1 VRMATRLTGALILS
15 IALCLTTGTAIND
28 PAPQGRVSAHDI
40 PVASTAYPV
49 PVGAVFVA
57 GNGSDQAAGTLTAPL
72 ATVSAA
78 IAKAP
83 VGGTVVIRAGTYRQT
98 VGTVTKRI
106 TVQPYPGE
114 HVWLKGTLVVTGW
127 THTGGTWVHSGW
139 HVTLCHTCYTK
150 DIIDPSYPYAG
161 WPDMAFLNNTP
172 LHQVGSASAVVPG
185 TFYVDQTAHTLILG
199 DDPIG
204 KTVEATAFD
213 RLLQFD
219 PGSEGSVLR
228 GIGVA
233 EYASNQDYGNHG
245 AMVVDNAAG
254 VTLANDTF
262 AFSASAGAAVFQPN
276 STVTGSTLID
286 NGLVGLVANR
296 ADGLR
301 LTKDTFSKN
310 NQRHFALAGDA
321 IGAAGAKVT
330 RTKSAYIADN
340 YFTDNLATGWWCDLG
355 CTDATV
361 VRNVAT
367 GNYVNGLFY
376 EVSARALFASNVVVG
391 NLAYGLKIAS
401 SDHVQIYNNT
411 FDGNGANELS
421 LYNDPRP
428 PSADPYS
435 QRLGLT
441 WVTTNTV
448 VVNNFY
454 AEPNPDHPIVV
465 SADYKTGPHA
475 GPFVSQADGNA
486 YFRAAGSSG
495 TPLLFWSVSAG
506 TVSSYPTLAAFAGA
520 TGNDKHGLAG
530 TLGRVLPF
538 VDPTQQNYLLTAGAL
553 GVDAGQPLPASVA
566 AAIGIPAPAHP
577 NIGVLVGPKTAA

>member
-1 VRMATRLTGALILS
+1 MATRLTGALIVS
-15 IALCLTTGTAIND
+15 IVLCLTTGTATND
-28 PAPQGRVSAHDI
+28 PAPQSRVSAHNL
-40 PVASTAYPV
+40 PVATTAYPV

-57 GNGSDQAAGTLTAPL
+57 GNGSDSAAGTLTAPL
-72 ATVSAA
+72 ATVAAA

-83 VGGTVVIRAGTYRQT
+83 VGGTVVIRGGTYRQT

-106 TVQPYPGE
+106 TIQPYPGE
-114 HVWLKGTLVVTGW
+114 KVWLKGTLVVTGW
-127 THTGGTWVHSGW
+127 THTGSTWIHTGW
-139 HVTLCHTCYTK
+139 NVTLCHTCYTK
-150 DIIDPSYPYAG
+150 DIIDPSYPYSG
-161 WPDMAFLNNTP
+161 WPDMAFLDNTP
-172 LHQVGSASAVVPG
+172 LQQVGSADAVVPG
-185 TFYVDQTAHTLILG
+185 TFFVDQTGHRLILG
-199 DDPIG
+199 DDPTG

-254 VTLANDTF
+254 VTLDNDTF

-276 STVTGSTLID
+276 STVSDSTLID

-301 LTKDTFSKN
+301 LTGDTFSKN
-310 NQRHFALAGDA
+310 NQQHFALTGDA

-330 RTKSAYIADN
+330 RTKSAYVADN

-361 VRNVAT
+361 VDNVAT
-367 GNYVNGLFY
+367 GNLVNGLFY
-376 EVSARALFASNVVVG
+376 EVSSRGLFASNVMAG
-391 NLAYGLKIAS
+391 NQVYGLKIAS

-411 FDGNGANELS
+411 FDGNGVNELS
-421 LYNDPRP
+421 LYNDPRS

-435 QRLGLT
+435 QQLGLS
-441 WVTTNTV
+441 WVTTNTEL
-448 VVNNFY
+448 VNNFY
-454 AEPNPDHPIVV
+454 AEPNPDHAIIV
-465 SADYKTGPHA
+465 SGDYKTTPHA
-475 GPFVSQADGNA
+475 GPFVSESDGNA
-486 YFRAAGSSG
+486 YLRAAGSSDA
-495 TPLLFWSVSAG
+495 PLLSWLVSVG
-506 TVSSYPTLAAFAGA
+506 TTTSYPTLAAFVAA
-520 TGNDKHGLAG
+520 TGEDKHAVAA
-530 TLGRVLPF
+530 TLGTVLPF
-538 VDPTQQNYLLTAGAL
+538 IDPNQQNYLLSADAV

-566 AAIGIPAPAHP
+566 TAIGVPASTHP
-577 NIGVLVGPKTAA
+577 DIGVLAGPKPVS